1 MSNNPMALQ
10 EVSNRNFL
18 ALGGFKLKL
27 NRCPKVDF
35 LCNKANLPTITLG
48 VAQQTSYLKN
58 IPVPGDK
65 MSFDDLVVSFIVDE
79 NLENY
84 LQIYDWM
91 TGLGF
96 PESLQQFEDI
106 KRKSRYFPEF
116 NEGFNER
123 SDGTLMVLNSNYNT
137 VAKVKFKDLFP
148 FALTGIP
155 FDATLTQEQFF
166 TATVSFKYTIFDM
179 IDNEGDKV

>member
-1 MSNNPMALQ
+1 MSNNPMSMQ

-96 PESLQQFEDI
+96 TESLQQFEDI

-137 VAKVKFKDLFP
+137 VAQVKFKDLFP

-155 FDATLTQEQFF
+155 FDATLTQEQYF